1 MYYARK
7 IVTMRISK
15 CHMVREHE
23 FSEPYNNC
31 FDDVFSGIHYNEKSS
46 VWIGMD
52 VAENQVH
59 QQEIFDA
66 RNVPRL

>member
-1 MYYARK
+1 
-7 IVTMRISK
+7 
-15 CHMVREHE
+15 MVREHE